1 MHKVIS
7 DTTLLA
13 HAGIDPE
20 AHHGFVNPA
29 VYRGSTVAFPSVD
42 AMAQGT
48 QRYRYGRWGNPT
60 SDALCEALNT
70 LESAEG
76 TVLCPSGLA
85 ACTTAILAVC
95 GSGDHL
101 LVPDSVYGPVRH
113 FCDTAGRRMGIETT
127 YYDPLVGEGIADLIK
142 PHTKAVFTESPGS
155 HTFEIQ
161 DIPAIAAAAHARN
174 ALVLMDN
181 SWATPLF
188 LKPLALGVDI
198 SIMAATK
205 YIVGHSD
212 AMLGTIACG
221 QRAWDKVRDMH
232 FQLGQFVGPDDVALA
247 LRGLRTLDV
256 RLARHQDNALAV
268 ARWLETQPDVA
279 RVLYPALP
287 SHPGHDLW
295 SRDFRGATG
304 LLSFVTRAAPPEAVA
319 AMIDGLDL
327 FRIGYSWGGF
337 ESLVM
342 TIDPRSLRSATTWEE
357 PGQLVRLHIGLEKP
371 DDLIAD
377 LSRGFA
383 RLNRAK
389 EGT

>member
-155 HTFEIQ
+155 HTSRFRIFRRS
-161 DIPAIAAAAHARN
+161 PPP
-174 ALVLMDN
+174 LMPGMRSF
-181 SWATPLF
+181 SW
-188 LKPLALGVDI
+188 
-198 SIMAATK
+198 
-205 YIVGHSD
+205 
-212 AMLGTIACG
+212 TIAG
-221 QRAWDKVRDMH
+221 Q
-232 FQLGQFVGPDDVALA
+232 
-247 LRGLRTLDV
+247 
-256 RLARHQDNALAV
+256 
-268 ARWLETQPDVA
+268 
-279 RVLYPALP
+279 
-287 SHPGHDLW
+287 
-295 SRDFRGATG
+295 
-304 LLSFVTRAAPPEAVA
+304 
-319 AMIDGLDL
+319 
-327 FRIGYSWGGF
+327 
-337 ESLVM
+337 
-342 TIDPRSLRSATTWEE
+342 PRC
-357 PGQLVRLHIGLEKP
+357 
-371 DDLIAD
+371 
-377 LSRGFA
+377 F
-383 RLNRAK
+383 
-389 EGT
+389 

>member
-1 MHKVIS
+1 
-7 DTTLLA
+7 
-13 HAGIDPE
+13 
-20 AHHGFVNPA
+20 
-29 VYRGSTVAFPSVD
+29 
-42 AMAQGT
+42 
-48 QRYRYGRWGNPT
+48 
-60 SDALCEALNT
+60 
-70 LESAEG
+70 
-76 TVLCPSGLA
+76 
-85 ACTTAILAVC
+85 
-95 GSGDHL
+95 
-101 LVPDSVYGPVRH
+101 
-113 FCDTAGRRMGIETT
+113 
-127 YYDPLVGEGIADLIK
+127 
-142 PHTKAVFTESPGS
+142 
-155 HTFEIQ
+155 
-161 DIPAIAAAAHARN
+161 
-174 ALVLMDN
+174 MDN